1 MSTRVMIFAGARG
14 GLVRQLGDLDR
25 WCEEK
30 KNKGRLHTIEARR
43 KQLKHLQRPFKKL
56 PQVDAFLRK
65 FNGKK
70 AAERKQILVLTGPSG
85 MGKTQF
91 VRSLFTFGSLLEL
104 NAGSMKTVCL
114 PGWDE
119 ENTKQF
125 YGMSAQHHSSAR
137 TEKYS
142 STLPR

>member
-1 MSTRVMIFAGARG
+1 MDLLESEKMSCEHARDDIRRSPR

-25 WCEEK
+25 WYEEK
-30 KNKGRLHTIEARR
+30 KNKERPHTLEARR
-43 KQLKHLQRPFKKL
+43 KKLKHLQRPFKKL

-70 AAERKQILVLTGPSG
+70 PLERKKILVLTGPSG

-119 ENTKQF
+119 EI
-125 YGMSAQHHSSAR
+125 
-137 TEKYS
+137 TEHF
-142 STLPR
+142 LG